1 MNRLGRKPQGAA
13 LVAALPGSEHTKKRL
28 TLFLQTMSGQC
39 SVGEACQELEICDSR
54 FFAQRTEWLE
64 ESLALLEPGSPGRP
78 AKPALLPEPA
88 EVDALRKRVRELEHR
103 LAVAEVRSDLACS
116 LPRLAGEPLPEK
128 KSRRPRPG
136 AVSASSSGPAAARL
150 PAADGTTGP
159 TSGGDC
165 LPDREAT

>member
-1 MNRLGRKPQGAA
+1 MTRLGRKPQGAA
-13 LVAALPGSEHTKKRL
+13 LVAALPGSEYTKKRL
-28 TLFLQTMSGQC
+28 MLFLQTLSGQC

-78 AKPALLPEPA
+78 AKPAPLPEPA

-103 LAVAEVRSDLACS
+103 LTVAEARSDLACS

-128 KSRRPRPG
+128 KSRRPRSR
-136 AVSASSSGPAAARL
+136 AVSASSPGPAAARL
-150 PAADGTTGP
+150 PAADRTTSP

>member
-1 MNRLGRKPQGAA
+1 MTRLGRKPQGAA

-28 TLFLQTMSGQC
+28 TLFLQTLSGQC
-39 SVGEACQELEICDSR
+39 SVGEACQELDICDSR

-78 AKPALLPEPA
+78 AKPAPLPEPA

-103 LAVAEVRSDLACS
+103 LAVAEARSDLACG

-136 AVSASSSGPAAARL
+136 VVSSASSGSATPRL
-150 PAADGTTGP
+150 PAADGRTRP
-159 TSGGDC
+159 PSRGDSLSDC
-165 LPDREAT
+165 EAT